1 MFEAKDISITIQNR
15 YFIKDLSFTL
25 NKKDK
30 LAIIGEEGNGKSTL
44 VKCLLGICDYATL
57 KGTINTKGNTIGY
70 LPQQQENTKKSVFNY
85 LFDSTNTYYNKISD
99 FYKYLN
105 QLNISETLIHQSMS
119 SLSGG
124 ESVKI
129 RILKLLLE
137 DYDILFFD
145 EPTNDLDIET
155 LKWLED
161 FIIKCEKPILY
172 VSHDETLL
180 KKTANM
186 IIHIEQRKKKTQCL
200 CNVAKMDYTSY
211 IETRTNSLENQTRI
225 AGNEKREFEK
235 KEKTLNQIKQ
245 KVDYQLNTISRS
257 DPHGAKLLKKKMH
270 SIKSQE
276 KKLNQ
281 TIITEKPDVEEEIH
295 FFFENEEIP
304 NHKIVLEEKIS
315 ELKIGEKI
323 LSKNIELN
331 ISGPSHVCIIGKNG
345 VGKSTLLKE
354 IYEKLKNRKDL
365 KVGYMPQNYEEI
377 LNLEENVSDFITNH
391 KASEI
396 TKSRM
401 YLGNMN
407 FTKEE
412 MTTKIK
418 NLSNGSIAKL
428 LLIKLVLEEC
438 NVLILDEPTRNISP
452 LSNPVIREVLKNFKG
467 TIISVSHDRL
477 FINEVMDEIYELTK
491 EGLTKI
497 K

>member
-211 IETRTNSLENQTRI
+211 IETRTNSLENQARI

-235 KEKTLNQIKQ
+235 KEKILNQIKQ

-467 TIISVSHDRL
+467 TIISISHDRL

>member
-1 MFEAKDISITIQNR
+1 MFEVKDISIIVQNR
-15 YFIKDLSFTL
+15 YFIKDLSFSL

-44 VKCLLGICDYATL
+44 VKCLLEICDYATL
-57 KGTINTKGNTIGY
+57 KGTINNKGNTIGY
-70 LPQQQENTKKSVFNY
+70 LPQQQENTQKSVFNY
-85 LFDSTNTYYNKISD
+85 LFDSTNAYYNKISD

-235 KEKTLNQIKQ
+235 K
-245 KVDYQLNTISRS
+245 
-257 DPHGAKLLKKKMH
+257 
-270 SIKSQE
+270 
-276 KKLNQ
+276 
-281 TIITEKPDVEEEIH
+281 
-295 FFFENEEIP
+295 
-304 NHKIVLEEKIS
+304 
-315 ELKIGEKI
+315 
-323 LSKNIELN
+323 
-331 ISGPSHVCIIGKNG
+331 
-345 VGKSTLLKE
+345 
-354 IYEKLKNRKDL
+354 
-365 KVGYMPQNYEEI
+365 
-377 LNLEENVSDFITNH
+377 
-391 KASEI
+391 
-396 TKSRM
+396 
-401 YLGNMN
+401 
-407 FTKEE
+407 
-412 MTTKIK
+412 
-418 NLSNGSIAKL
+418 
-428 LLIKLVLEEC
+428 
-438 NVLILDEPTRNISP
+438 
-452 LSNPVIREVLKNFKG
+452 
-467 TIISVSHDRL
+467 
-477 FINEVMDEIYELTK
+477 
-491 EGLTKI
+491 
-497 K
+497 

>member
-1 MFEAKDISITIQNR
+1 MFEVKDISIIVQNR
-15 YFIKDLSFTL
+15 YFIKDLSFSL

-44 VKCLLGICDYATL
+44 VKCLLEICDYATL
-57 KGTINTKGNTIGY
+57 KGTINNKGNTIGY
-70 LPQQQENTKKSVFNY
+70 LPQQQENTQKSVFNY
-85 LFDSTNTYYNKISD
+85 LFDSTNAYYNKISD

-235 KEKTLNQIKQ
+235 KEKILNQIKQ

-345 VGKSTLLKE
+345 VGKSTLLKA

-467 TIISVSHDRL
+467 TIISISHDRL

>member
-467 TIISVSHDRL
+467 TIISISHDRL

>member
-1 MFEAKDISITIQNR
+1 MFEVKDISIIVQNR
-15 YFIKDLSFTL
+15 YFIKDLSFSL

-44 VKCLLGICDYATL
+44 VKCLLEICDYATL
-57 KGTINTKGNTIGY
+57 KGTINNKGNTIGY
-70 LPQQQENTKKSVFNY
+70 LPQQQENTQKSVFNY

>member
-1 MFEAKDISITIQNR
+1 MFEAKDISIIVQNR
-15 YFIKDLSFTL
+15 YLIKDLSFSL

-245 KVDYQLNTISRS
+245 KVDYQLNAISRS

-477 FINEVMDEIYELTK
+477 FINEVIDEIYELTK
-491 EGLTKI
+491 AGLTKI

>member
-1 MFEAKDISITIQNR
+1 MFEVKDISIIVQNR
-15 YFIKDLSFTL
+15 YFIKDLSFSL

-44 VKCLLGICDYATL
+44 VKCLLEICDYATL
-57 KGTINTKGNTIGY
+57 KGTINNKGNTIGY
-70 LPQQQENTKKSVFNY
+70 LPQQQENTQKSVFNY
-85 LFDSTNTYYNKISD
+85 LFDSTNAYYNKISD

-211 IETRTNSLENQTRI
+211 IETRTNSLENQARI

-235 KEKTLNQIKQ
+235 KEKILNQIKQ

-345 VGKSTLLKE
+345 VGKSTLLKA

-467 TIISVSHDRL
+467 TIISISHDRL

>member
-1 MFEAKDISITIQNR
+1 MFEVKDISIIVQNR
-15 YFIKDLSFTL
+15 YFIKDLSFSL

-44 VKCLLGICDYATL
+44 VKCLLEICDYATL
-57 KGTINTKGNTIGY
+57 KGTINNKGNTIGY
-70 LPQQQENTKKSVFNY
+70 LPQQQENTQKSVFNY
-85 LFDSTNTYYNKISD
+85 LFDSTNAYYNKIRD

-235 KEKTLNQIKQ
+235 KEKILNQIKQ

-345 VGKSTLLKE
+345 VGKSTLLKA

-477 FINEVMDEIYELTK
+477 FINEVMDEVLELTK

>member
-15 YFIKDLSFTL
+15 YFIKDLSFSL

-235 KEKTLNQIKQ
+235 KEKTLNRIKQ
-245 KVDYQLNTISRS
+245 KVDYQLNAISRS

-295 FFFENEEIP
+295 FFFENEEMP

-477 FINEVMDEIYELTK
+477 FINEVIDEIYELTK
-491 EGLTKI
+491 AGLTKI

>member
-15 YFIKDLSFTL
+15 YFIKDLSFSL

-235 KEKTLNQIKQ
+235 KEKTLNRIKQ
-245 KVDYQLNTISRS
+245 KVDYQLNAISRS

-477 FINEVMDEIYELTK
+477 FINEVIDEIYELTK
-491 EGLTKI
+491 AGLTKI

>member
-85 LFDSTNTYYNKISD
+85 LFDSTNAYYNKISD

-211 IETRTNSLENQTRI
+211 IETRTNSLENQARI

-235 KEKTLNQIKQ
+235 KEKILNQIKQ

-345 VGKSTLLKE
+345 VGKSTLLKA

-467 TIISVSHDRL
+467 TIISISHDRL

>member
-1 MFEAKDISITIQNR
+1 MFEVKDISIIVQNR
-15 YFIKDLSFTL
+15 YFIKDLSFSL
-25 NKKDK
+25 NRKDK

-57 KGTINTKGNTIGY
+57 KGTINNKGNTIGY
-70 LPQQQENTKKSVFNY
+70 LPQQQENTPKSVFNY
-85 LFDSTNTYYNKISD
+85 LFDSTNAYYNKISD

-211 IETRTNSLENQTRI
+211 IETRANSLENQTRI

-345 VGKSTLLKE
+345 VGKSTLLKA

-477 FINEVMDEIYELTK
+477 FINKVMDEIYELTK

>member
-1 MFEAKDISITIQNR
+1 MFEVKDISIIVQNR
-15 YFIKDLSFTL
+15 YFIKDLSFSL

-57 KGTINTKGNTIGY
+57 KGTINNKGNTIGY
-70 LPQQQENTKKSVFNY
+70 LPQQQENTQKSVFNY

>member
-85 LFDSTNTYYNKISD
+85 LFDSTNAYYNKISD

-211 IETRTNSLENQTRI
+211 IETRTNSLENQARI

-235 KEKTLNQIKQ
+235 KEKILNQIKQ

-345 VGKSTLLKE
+345 VGKSTLLKA

-377 LNLEENVSDFITNH
+377 LNLEENVSYFITNH

-467 TIISVSHDRL
+467 TIISISHDRL

>member
-15 YFIKDLSFTL
+15 YFIKDLSFSL

-57 KGTINTKGNTIGY
+57 KGTINNKGNTIGY

-200 CNVAKMDYTSY
+200 CNVAKMNYTSY

-245 KVDYQLNTISRS
+245 KVDYQLNAISRS

-477 FINEVMDEIYELTK
+477 FINEVIDEIYELTK
-491 EGLTKI
+491 AGLTKI

>member
-1 MFEAKDISITIQNR
+1 MFEVKDISIIVQNR
-15 YFIKDLSFTL
+15 YLIKDLSFSL

-57 KGTINTKGNTIGY
+57 KGTTNNKGNTIGY

-200 CNVAKMDYTSY
+200 CNVAKMNYTSY

-245 KVDYQLNTISRS
+245 KVDYQLNAISRS

-477 FINEVMDEIYELTK
+477 FINEVIDEIYELTK
-491 EGLTKI
+491 AGLTKI

>member
-1 MFEAKDISITIQNR
+1 MFESKDISITIQNR
-15 YFIKDLSFTL
+15 YFIKDLSFSL

-57 KGTINTKGNTIGY
+57 KGTTNNKGNTIGY

-245 KVDYQLNTISRS
+245 KVDYQLNAISRS

-452 LSNPVIREVLKNFKG
+452 LSIPVIREVLKNFKG

-477 FINEVMDEIYELTK
+477 FINEVIDEIYELTK
-491 EGLTKI
+491 AGLTKI

>member
-245 KVDYQLNTISRS
+245 KVDYQLNAISRS